1 MNCEVCG
8 LRSATHIFVEVTRE
22 HRLERR
28 VCETCAWKLA
38 LALPEGA
45 SVKPVAP
52 KRPMLPPGKE
62 EMERVCSRCGRPY
75 TEVKKTLLV
84 GCAECYA
91 AFLENLKAFLK
102 KLHDTEVVYKGR
114 AYAHDPR
121 RRTLMEERQELL
133 SRLEELVSEERF
145 EEAARVRDRLRVI
158 EEELGWTS
166 SKN

>member
-22 HRLERR
+22 HRRERR

-38 LALPEGA
+38 LALPEET

-52 KRPMLPPGKE
+52 KRLVLPPGKE
-62 EMERVCSRCGRPY
+62 DMDRSCPRCGRPY

-84 GCAECYA
+84 GCAECYT

-102 KLHDTEVVYKGR
+102 KLHETEAVYKGR

-121 RRTLMEERQELL
+121 RRALIEEHQQLL

-166 SKN
+166 STN

>member
-1 MNCEVCG
+1 MKCEVCG

-38 LALPEGA
+38 IALPEETVLQPEPRK
-45 SVKPVAP
+45 SPS
-52 KRPMLPPGKE
+52 LPPGKE
-62 EMERVCSRCGRPY
+62 ELGQRCPRCGRPY
-75 TEVKKTLLV
+75 TEVKKTLMV

-102 KLHDTEVVYKGR
+102 KLHDTDVVYKGR
-114 AYAHDPR
+114 AYVHDPR
-121 RRTLMEERQELL
+121 RRTLIEERQSLL
-133 SRLEELVSEERF
+133 EQLETLISEERF